1 MGKTLRIAT
10 IGVAD
15 DYPRS
20 LVPLTLKALG
30 YDVTWTQRDQ
40 AELVIYG
47 PFQRPDSHQ
56 DRYVPKPL
64 RPLLKRFRSRTS
76 SGQQAVTLF
85 QTGENLRHDHVAAD
99 FAISFDLAIAGNRH
113 LRLPYWMEQL
123 DWTHE
128 GVVGTRNARFGQLL
142 DIRRLM
148 QPLGNA
154 FLSRPRKAAFFSS
167 HLREPRHTLYAAL
180 QALVKVD
187 GFGSQF
193 DATIAHHSASSIEKM
208 NILRDYA
215 FNLCPENSMYPGYYT
230 EKIPEAFH
238 AECLPIGWVD
248 SNVKADFNPDAFIN
262 LAPMT
267 QSGFCELASLLQN
280 DVALQQYAAQPLLT
294 QTPSLD
300 ALKTFLL
307 EIVATVKT

>member
-1 MGKTLRIAT
+1 MGKPLRIAA

-30 YDVTWTQRDQ
+30 YNITWTKHDE

-47 PFQRPDSHQ
+47 PFQKPQNHN

-64 RPLLKRFRSRTS
+64 RPLLQRFRT
-76 SGQQAVTLF
+76 QASHGYQPVTLF
-85 QTGENLRHDHVAAD
+85 QTGENLRHDYVTAD
-99 FAISFDLAIAGNRH
+99 YAISFDLAISSERH
-113 LRLPYWMEQL
+113 LRLPYWMEQV

-148 QPLGNA
+148 QPLGRA
-154 FLSRPRKAAFFSS
+154 FLSRPRKVAFFSS
-167 HLREPRHTLYAAL
+167 HLREPRQTLYAAL

-187 GFGSQF
+187 GFGSHF
-193 DATIAHHSASSIEKM
+193 DASIAHHSASSIEKM
-208 NILRDYA
+208 DILRDYA

-238 AECLPIGWVD
+238 AGCLPISWVD
-248 SNVKADFNPDAFIN
+248 CNVTADFNPDAFIN

-267 QSGFCELASLLQN
+267 QSSFSELAPLLQN
-280 DVALQQYAAQPLLT
+280 DSALQFYAEQPLLMR
-294 QTPSLD
+294 TPDLEG
-300 ALKTFLL
+300 LKTFLL
-307 EIVATVKT
+307 EIVASVKT